1 MIENAELPDAPF
13 FFEKRSPAWRNVTM
27 RDVHC
32 IRERK
37 VRIMGLTGKEVEE
50 MHRKY
55 ILQSWSKAGSPAVP
69 VERAEGIF
77 FYDYDGNKYADMSSL
92 LVCSNLGH
100 QNRETGGDLLQRSAE
115 PADLSILRIRT
126 CIRTDIQGGRMMRRV
141 PLFF

>member
-1 MIENAELPDAPF
+1 
-13 FFEKRSPAWRNVTM
+13 M

-100 QNRETGGDLLQRSAE
+100 QNREIVEAIKEQ
-115 PADLSILRIRT
+115 ADLSILRIRT